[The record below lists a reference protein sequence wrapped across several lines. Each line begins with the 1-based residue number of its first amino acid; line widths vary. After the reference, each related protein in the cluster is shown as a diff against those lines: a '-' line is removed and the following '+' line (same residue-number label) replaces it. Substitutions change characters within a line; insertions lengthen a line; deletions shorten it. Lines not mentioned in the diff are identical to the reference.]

1 MKIYN
6 FLNSDL
12 DFDKLWKKMIDEY
25 KFWNKKCFGELFV
38 ASAAQKNGTIVVQ
51 NAKQEFDAKQF

>member
-6 FLNSDL
+6 FLDSDL
-12 DFDKLWKKMIDEY
+12 DFDKLWSEMVEEY
-25 KFWNKKCFGELFV
+25 KYWNKKCFGELSV
-38 ASAAQKNGTIVVQ
+38 ESADQENGIIAVQ